1 MQIISLTQAH
11 LDEAAPLVAAFRV
24 ALKSYKGISAA
35 PDFSAGRDEMAEYL
49 DAGFPVYAAMQDGE
63 LAGYAVCRVDAPC
76 VWLESLYVRPGFRR
90 QGIASAL
97 VRKAEALARSY
108 GEETLYHYV
117 HPNNHGTY
125 YDLQVLGAAVFTG
138 REWLAKKICQTAYQR
153 RIAAHVEPSG
163 AQPLELARTRA
174 MSYSQYNLIAMIHI
188 ANIADHLGFGAYWQK
203 DPVQGVCFIRAAADY
218 LYPYIVN
225 PETFPYQQIVAN
237 TGEQTGAQIYALLD
251 AHFPGEGYAEKS
263 ARWQTADMLWRAV
276 PAR

>member
-1 MQIISLTQAH
+1 MQIIELNESH
-11 LDEAAPLVAAFRV
+11 LDAAAVLVAEFRV

-117 HPNNHGTY
+117 HPNNHGMIRF
-125 YDLQVLGAAVFTG
+125 LQSLGYTVLNLVEIRKPYAGET
-138 REWLAKKICQTAYQR
+138 LSQKIP
-153 RIAAHVEPSG
+153 VG
-163 AQPLELARTRA
+163 
-174 MSYSQYNLIAMIHI
+174 
-188 ANIADHLGFGAYWQK
+188 DHTF
-203 DPVQGVCFIRAAADY
+203 DY
-218 LYPYIVN
+218 
-225 PETFPYQQIVAN
+225 
-237 TGEQTGAQIYALLD
+237 
-251 AHFPGEGYAEKS
+251 
-263 ARWQTADMLWRAV
+263 
-276 PAR
+276 